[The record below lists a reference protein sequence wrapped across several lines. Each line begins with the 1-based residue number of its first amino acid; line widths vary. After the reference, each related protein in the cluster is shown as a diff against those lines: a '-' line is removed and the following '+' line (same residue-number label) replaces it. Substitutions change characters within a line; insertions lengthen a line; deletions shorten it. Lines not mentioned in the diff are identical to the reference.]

1 VRWFSTKRLVKNKG
15 LPLQRATSVASLE
28 QDQAISEG
36 HNLPIVRPRMALTV
50 GVLAVSTAAVFIRSA
65 EAPGVVIA
73 LYRMLFASLVLAP
86 FTLRALKRTP
96 LSLQNAPYTILA
108 GLCLAAH
115 FATWISSLS
124 YTSVTAS
131 AALVNT
137 NPLWM
142 ALFSWLFLGLAPPLT
157 VLLGA
162 VLAVLGGA
170 LISFDGSSIGSQ
182 PALGNSLALVGA
194 VAVSAYL
201 LLGRAAQ
208 RRGLSLP
215 AYVGSAYAVAALALL
230 PLPLV
235 FDLAYAPYPLLTWIW
250 LILLALVPQLI
261 GHTSFNYAMNHV
273 SPTLVAT
280 IILLEPIGAALLAL
294 IVFTEVPS
302 LLTAIGAGILL
313 VGVILTARN
322 NRSNSGDTS
331 TKSSPES
338 SPESSL

>member
-1 VRWFSTKRLVKNKG
+1 MPEPT
-15 LPLQRATSVASLE
+15 ASFE
-28 QDQAISEG
+28 QDQQDTFAI
-36 HNLPIVRPRMALTV
+36 RPRLALTI
-50 GVLAVSTAAVFIRSA
+50 GVLAVSTAAVFIRLA
-65 EAPGVVIA
+65 AAPGVVVA
-73 LYRMLFASLVLAP
+73 LYRMLFASLALAP
-86 FTLRALKRTP
+86 FTIRGLKRTP
-96 LSLQNAPYTILA
+96 LTLQNAPYAILA

-170 LISFDGSSIGSQ
+170 LIGFDGSSIGSQ
-182 PALGNSLALVGA
+182 PALGNSLALAGA
-194 VAVSAYL
+194 VAISAYL
-201 LLGRAAQ
+201 LLGRSAQ
-208 RRGLSLP
+208 RRGLSLQ

-235 FDLAYAPYPLLTWIW
+235 FNLPYAPYPALTWLW
-250 LILLALVPQLI
+250 LVLLALVPQLI
-261 GHTSFNYAMNHV
+261 GHTSFNYAMNYV

-302 LLTAIGAGILL
+302 VLTAIGAGILL

-322 NRSNSGDTS
+322 NRSQSD
-331 TKSSPES
+331 KASSEQAS
-338 SPESSL
+338 

>member
-1 VRWFSTKRLVKNKG
+1 
-15 LPLQRATSVASLE
+15 
-28 QDQAISEG
+28 
-36 HNLPIVRPRMALTV
+36 
-50 GVLAVSTAAVFIRSA
+50 
-65 EAPGVVIA
+65 
-73 LYRMLFASLVLAP
+73 
-86 FTLRALKRTP
+86 
-96 LSLQNAPYTILA
+96 
-108 GLCLAAH
+108 
-115 FATWISSLS
+115 
-124 YTSVTAS
+124 
-131 AALVNT
+131 
-137 NPLWM
+137 
-142 ALFSWLFLGLAPPLT
+142 
-157 VLLGA
+157 
-162 VLAVLGGA
+162 
-170 LISFDGSSIGSQ
+170 
-182 PALGNSLALVGA
+182 
-194 VAVSAYL
+194 
-201 LLGRAAQ
+201 
-208 RRGLSLP
+208 
-215 AYVGSAYAVAALALL
+215 
-230 PLPLV
+230 V